1 MAQKFISFYF
11 LDWSKD
17 GDYFS
22 TKIHRVYSRDN
33 QFNDIATQDVYI
45 KEHNLSKRTALQLDK
60 VTEVEQVLVDIPVF
74 YVKYGTTYYFL
85 SYSEGNKLIDSL
97 LTINDYKNKYIQS
110 SISHPYGAFICP
122 KYNYIGR

>member
-60 VTEVEQVLVDIPVF
+60 VTEVEQVLVDVPVF

-85 SYSEGNKLIDSL
+85 SYSEGNKLIDSQ
-97 LTINDYKNKYIQS
+97 THAAKEAPDFNQGRNWRIAGENKRKLS
-110 SISHPYGAFICP
+110 TL
-122 KYNYIGR
+122 N

>member
-1 MAQKFISFYF
+1 MS
-11 LDWSKD
+11 LNWLS
-17 GDYFS
+17 
-22 TKIHRVYSRDN
+22 
-33 QFNDIATQDVYI
+33 QDVYI

-97 LTINDYKNKYIQS
+97 LTINDYKK
-110 SISHPYGAFICP
+110 
-122 KYNYIGR
+122 

>member
-33 QFNDIATQDVYI
+33 QFNDIAT
-45 KEHNLSKRTALQLDK
+45 
-60 VTEVEQVLVDIPVF
+60 
-74 YVKYGTTYYFL
+74 
-85 SYSEGNKLIDSL
+85 
-97 LTINDYKNKYIQS
+97 
-110 SISHPYGAFICP
+110 
-122 KYNYIGR
+122 

>member
-11 LDWSKD
+11 LDWSED

-22 TKIHRVYSRDN
+22 TKIRRVYSKDN

-45 KEHNLSKRTALQLDK
+45 KEHNLSKRTAIQLDK
-60 VTEVEQVLVDIPVF
+60 VTEVEQVLVDVPVF

-85 SYSEGNKLIDSL
+85 SYSEGNKLIDSQ
-97 LTINDYKNKYIQS
+97 THAAKEAPNFNQ
-110 SISHPYGAFICP
+110 
-122 KYNYIGR
+122 GRNWLIAQENERELFALK

>member
-33 QFNDIATQDVYI
+33 QFNDITTQDAYI

-60 VTEVEQVLVDIPVF
+60 VTEVKQVLVDIPVF

-97 LTINDYKNKYIQS
+97 LTINDYKK
-110 SISHPYGAFICP
+110 
-122 KYNYIGR
+122 

>member
-97 LTINDYKNKYIQS
+97 THAAKEAPNFNQ
-110 SISHPYGAFICP
+110 
-122 KYNYIGR
+122 GRNWRIARENERELFALK

>member
-85 SYSEGNKLIDSL
+85 SYSEGNKLIDSQ
-97 LTINDYKNKYIQS
+97 THAAKEAPNFN
-110 SISHPYGAFICP
+110 H
-122 KYNYIGR
+122 GRNWRIARENERELFALK